1 MTSGKRVKKTTLKI
15 CFHDGFGYE
24 GMKGGPGYRVF
35 FFFILSFGHIYIY
48 IYNIEAKALKGT
60 PSQK

>member
-1 MTSGKRVKKTTLKI
+1 MTSGKRVKNTFKI

-24 GMKGGPGYRVF
+24 GMKGGPGYGVF
-35 FFFILSFGHIYIY
+35 FVFFYSVFWTYNIY
-48 IYNIEAKALKGT
+48 IYNVEPKALKGT